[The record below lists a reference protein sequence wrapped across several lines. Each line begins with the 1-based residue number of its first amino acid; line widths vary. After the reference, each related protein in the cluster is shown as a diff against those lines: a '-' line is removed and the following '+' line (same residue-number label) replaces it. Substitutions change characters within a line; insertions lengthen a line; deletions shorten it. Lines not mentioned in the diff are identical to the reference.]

1 MQEPVDLPA
10 PKNSP
15 SQGEGVAAV
24 QGYSSYYDSDRQ
36 NVINSLQILQQAF
49 KEKREDALKLFL
61 ITSEMCQK
69 KQVKHYPGRIP
80 FCFTQAPWRH
90 RRTWQG

>member
-1 MQEPVDLPA
+1 MQEPVDLPV

-36 NVINSLQILQQAF
+36 NVINSLQILQ
-49 KEKREDALKLFL
+49 
-61 ITSEMCQK
+61 
-69 KQVKHYPGRIP
+69 
-80 FCFTQAPWRH
+80 
-90 RRTWQG
+90 